1 MAHLENLRR
10 DRDSRKRMNGG
21 DANEEGRL
29 DQIIAERKK
38 RKENESQPGDSQ
50 EPESYPHY

>member
-21 DANEEGRL
+21 RANEDGRL